1 MIKAKRIYLTS
12 ALALTLALAGCSND
26 STDKAANTAPATAQS
41 TASAVQTAAP
51 VNEDALTGTV
61 IETFDSGGYTYLHL
75 DNGQEKIWVAIGQ
88 TPVEK
93 GQEISLANGPVMRDF
108 HSPSLDRTFAEIIFS
123 PGMLGAT
130 ANPHGSMTAAG
141 GSTEESFMAALGSG
155 AEGASAMDVAASTG
169 GSSKAVVAAKEI
181 QVAKA
186 EGDLGRT
193 VAEVF
198 ADADALNGQKVKVR
212 GKVVKVSPG
221 IMGVNWLHL
230 QDGTGDPA
238 KKSHDL
244 VVTTD
249 EMAAV
254 DSVVVVEGTVAAKK
268 DFGMGYYYDALVEKA
283 VITQ

>member
-12 ALALTLALAGCSND
+12 ALTLALALVGCSND
-26 STDKAANTAPATAQS
+26 STDKAATTTPAAGQPTATAM
-41 TASAVQTAAP
+41 QTAAP
-51 VNEDALTGTV
+51 VTDDALTGTV

-123 PGMLGAT
+123 PGMMGGT
-130 ANPHGSMTAAG
+130 ANPHGSMMTEG
-141 GSTEESFMAALGSG
+141 GSTEDAFMAALGSG
-155 AEGASAMDVAASTG
+155 ATGTAMDAATSSG

-186 EGDLGRT
+186 EGDSGRT

-249 EMAAV
+249 AMATV
-254 DSVVVVEGTVAAKK
+254 DSVVLIEGTVAAKK